1 MFLKLPT
8 GCKPPYEPRSPPPP
22 LPESEQLLNS
32 CSSKSKVTLAEEDVF
47 FISLTLV
54 DPCSLL
60 YELLLDL
67 FHVHLQCAGSLLQ
80 VTIINLINDRE

>member
-1 MFLKLPT
+1 MNQGVLPHPCPKLN
-8 GCKPPYEPRSPPPP
+8 
-22 LPESEQLLNS
+22 NS
-32 CSSKSKVTLAEEDVF
+32 CSSKNKVTLAEEDVF

-60 YELLLDL
+60 YKLLLNL

-80 VTIINLINDRE
+80 VTIINLINDRELLIKQRHKNI